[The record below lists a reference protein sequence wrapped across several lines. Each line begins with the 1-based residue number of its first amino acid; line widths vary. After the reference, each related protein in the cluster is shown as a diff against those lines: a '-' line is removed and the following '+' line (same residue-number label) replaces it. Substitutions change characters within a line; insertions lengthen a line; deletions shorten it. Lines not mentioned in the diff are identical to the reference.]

1 MEHPQE
7 LTRIDL
13 ACKNKIVTSA
23 IVVSALVS
31 ATLDSGYDVAFDA
44 TLLLGLSS
52 YRYNTDVAL
61 ARS

>member
-1 MEHPQE
+1 MEYLQE

-23 IVVSALVS
+23 SVVSALVS
-31 ATLDSGYDVAFDA
+31 AILDSGYHVAFDA

-52 YRYNTDVAL
+52 YRHNRDVTL
-61 ARS
+61 VTS